1 MPSLHAAGRKYLLN
15 DDKELAYS
23 YFFRY
28 MSLLQMIVKS
38 PDYNSNTFKKDL
50 VDAPYVIGKLEELK
64 NELINIYKSKGIDYE
79 SI

>member
-1 MPSLHAAGRKYLLN
+1 MPSLHAAGRKHLLN

-38 PDYNSNTFKKDL
+38 PDYNANTSKKDL
-50 VDAPYVIGKLEELK
+50 ADAPYVIGKLEELK
-64 NELINIYKSKGIDYE
+64 NELINIYKSKGRCN
-79 SI
+79 